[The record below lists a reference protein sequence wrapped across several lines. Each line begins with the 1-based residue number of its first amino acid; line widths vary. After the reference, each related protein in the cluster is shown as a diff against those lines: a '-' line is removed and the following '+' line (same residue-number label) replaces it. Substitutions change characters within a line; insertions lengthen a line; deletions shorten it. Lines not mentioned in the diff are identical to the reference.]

1 MIRRIWDV
9 TLTVRGLGRA
19 VHFYQEIL
27 GLPLKYR
34 FHDYAGFD
42 VGGVELG
49 LKTWGGLEPPRK
61 GEPTVNFLV
70 DDIDRFC
77 AELAKRG
84 VNFIKGPE
92 NTDRGG
98 RIAIFLDPDGNTIQL
113 FQIHWRKYFSVC
125 AKGAE
130 DTNEKTSTC
139 ATSLPKGPKSRSKD

>member
-1 MIRRIWDV
+1 MVRRIWDV
-9 TLTVRGLGRA
+9 TLTVRDLGRA

-61 GEPTVNFLV
+61 GEPIVNFLV
-70 DDIDRFC
+70 DDIDRVC
-77 AELAKRG
+77 AELAKKW

-92 NTDRGG
+92 DADWGG

-113 FQIHWRKYFSVC
+113 SQIRWRKYFSVC

-130 DTNEKTSTC
+130 DT
-139 ATSLPKGPKSRSKD
+139 R

>member
-9 TLTVRGLGRA
+9 TLTVRDLGRA

-61 GEPTVNFLV
+61 GEPIVNFLV
-70 DDIDRFC
+70 DDIDRVC
-77 AELAKRG
+77 AELAKKG

-92 NTDRGG
+92 DTDWGG

-113 FQIHWRKYFSVC
+113 SQIHWRKYFSVC
-125 AKGAE
+125 AQGAE
-130 DTNEKTSTC
+130 DT
-139 ATSLPKGPKSRSKD
+139 R